1 MKNSIVNCTN
11 HLNFPENDCR
21 KVMIILQHKSNIHS
35 SMKHIASIIALCL
48 LPVLTAEAKSPV
60 GPITTDG
67 ITANTEQG
75 TIAGYRDAKGIYIYK
90 GIPYASAKRFEA
102 PVAARPWN
110 DIRSC
115 RNYGPTAPQDV
126 RQGWN
131 NDAIAFAFNWDDGF
145 PGEDCQRLNIWTQAA
160 GRDGKKRPVMVW
172 LHGGGYSAGSGQE
185 LPSYDGTNLALK
197 GDVVV
202 VSLNHR
208 LNVLGFLD
216 LSDFGDKYANSAN
229 AGMLDIVAALQW
241 VKNNIEEFGGDPS
254 NVTIFGQSGGGGKVS
269 TLLAMPSAK
278 GLFHKAIVE
287 SGSAGRT
294 MTSDMSRRIGRA
306 VVAELGLT
314 DNISAIDTIPY
325 ATLLAAANK
334 ALTKVR
340 AEVEAEG
347 GTDGTFIFGWAPSVD
362 GKVLPAQP
370 FDGNAPEIS
379 RDIPMIIGTT
389 KCEFSPTTYV
399 PMLRN
404 ADMAMARSFAEH
416 IYGDKTDEF
425 IAEYAKAYPGY
436 QPKDIIDFD
445 TRFRPGAVEQA
456 DLKSAQ
462 GGAPVY
468 MYLFTWESPVMGG
481 MLRSTHCME
490 IPFVFNNA
498 DVHASMTGGGEDAM
512 KLADRMSDAWI
523 AFARTG
529 NPNVA
534 SLPQWPAYDKDG
546 GATMIFDNDCRIS
559 HNHDRALLKLAE
571 KMAGKRSF

>member
-1 MKNSIVNCTN
+1 MNKFTTCVA
-11 HLNFPENDCR
+11 F
-21 KVMIILQHKSNIHS
+21 
-35 SMKHIASIIALCL
+35 CL
-48 LPVLTAEAKSPV
+48 LAVLAADAKSPE
-60 GPITTDG
+60 GPVQTDG
-67 ITANTEQG
+67 IIANTTQG
-75 TIAGYRDAKGIYIYK
+75 AIAGYRDSQGINIYK
-90 GIPYASAKRFEA
+90 GVPYARARRFEA
-102 PVAARPWN
+102 PEAAEPWTEV
-110 DIRSC
+110 RSC
-115 RNYGPTAPQDV
+115 RAFGPTAPQGP

-131 NDAIAFAFNWDDGF
+131 NNAIAFAFDWDDGF
-145 PGEDCQRLNIWTQAA
+145 PGEDCQRLNIWTKGA
-160 GRDGKKRPVMVW
+160 GRDSIKRPVMVW

-185 LPSYDGTNLALK
+185 LPGYDGANLADK

-202 VSLNHR
+202 VTLNHR

-216 LSDFGDKYANSAN
+216 LSDFGEKYAQSAN

-241 VKNNIEEFGGDPS
+241 VRDNIEEFGGDPS

-269 TLLAMPSAK
+269 TLLAMPAAR

-294 MTSDMSRRIGRA
+294 MTQEMSRRVGRA
-306 VVAELGLT
+306 VVAELGLEN
-314 DNISAIDTIPY
+314 NIAAIDSVPY
-325 ATLLAAANK
+325 TELLAAAEK
-334 ALTKVR
+334 ALTRVR

-347 GTDGTFIFGWAPSVD
+347 GTGGAFIFGWAPVVD
-362 GKVLPAQP
+362 GNVLPTQP
-370 FDGNAPEIS
+370 FDGAAPEIS

-404 ADMAMARSFAEH
+404 ADMNMARGFLQR
-416 IYGDKTDEF
+416 IYGDKTEQF
-425 IAEYAKAYPGY
+425 IEEYGKAYPGY
-436 QPKDIIDFD
+436 QPRDLIDFD
-445 TRFRPGAVEQA
+445 TRFRPGAVAQG

-498 DVHASMTGGGEDAM
+498 DVHSSMTGGGEDAM
-512 KLADRMSDAWI
+512 RLADRMSDAWL

-529 NPNVA
+529 NPNTA
-534 SLPQWPAYDKDG
+534 SLPEWPAYDREG
-546 GATMIFDNDCRIS
+546 GATMVFDNECTVVR
-559 HNHDRALLKLAE
+559 NHDRRLLELTE
-571 KMAGKRSF
+571 SQAGRRSF